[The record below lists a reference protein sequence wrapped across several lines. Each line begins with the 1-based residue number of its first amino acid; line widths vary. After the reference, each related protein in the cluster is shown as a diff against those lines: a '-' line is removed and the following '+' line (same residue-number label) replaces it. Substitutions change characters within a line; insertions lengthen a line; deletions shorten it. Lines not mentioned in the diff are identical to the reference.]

1 MLDKRSVSHSG
12 AGVARRAGRKCEQ
25 IREPRL
31 VGIAHWGFAVWQNP
45 LGMLYPQVIMNQLA
59 EVPD

>member
-1 MLDKRSVSHSG
+1 
-12 AGVARRAGRKCEQ
+12 VARRAGRKCEQ

-31 VGIAHWGFAVWQNP
+31 VDIAHWGFAVWQNP
-45 LGMLYPQVIMNQLA
+45 LGMLYPQVIMNLLA